1 MMRRVL
7 DRLGGLAFGGDYNPE
22 QWPREVWE
30 QDVAL
35 MRQARVNLV
44 TLGVFSWALLEPEE
58 GSYEFGWFDEVLDLL
73 HAAGIAVD
81 LATAT
86 ASPPP
91 WFTHRHPSAR
101 LVDADGVVRQH
112 GARQAFCPSSP
123 DYRVAAAR
131 LARTLADRYGAHPA
145 VVMWHVNNEY
155 GCHNWQCFCQ
165 TSAIAFRLWL
175 ERRYGTLEKLNAAWG
190 TAFWSQHYS
199 AWDHIVPPGAVSY
212 NSFANPTSQLD
223 WSRFCSDE
231 LLECFRAEA
240 QELRSRTRQPVTT
253 NFMSFFKP
261 VDYFSWAPDMDIIS
275 NDDYLITD
283 NENPAQLTAMS
294 ADLMRALS
302 PDGQWLLMEH
312 STSAVNWQQRNP
324 AKAPGQMRRNSL
336 QHIARG
342 SAGAMYFQWRA
353 ARAGAE
359 KFHSAM
365 LPHAGVDTARWRE
378 VAALGADVAKL
389 GVLARST
396 PPAARVAILFDW
408 NSWWAAE
415 LDSHPSADFS
425 VFGQVQRWHRE
436 LWSRN
441 VGVNFV
447 HPNGDL
453 AGYSVVLLP
462 ALYLMDDD
470 AAACVAEFVAS
481 GGTLLAGYFS
491 GIVDENEHIR
501 LGGYPGAIKD
511 VLGITVEE
519 FDPLPA
525 GVRIR
530 LSRFGSGTIWS
541 ETAVAGLADVLAE
554 YSDGNARGSVAVSH
568 HRFGTGHALYLGT
581 ELEDAGLSE
590 VFDEVLRF
598 GAVDVDPAYTGVDIV
613 QRFGPAHQ
621 YSFVINH
628 SGEAVTVPIP
638 GKDLLTGTT
647 WPDSTLVPAG
657 EVVVLEAQRTN

>member
-1 MMRRVL
+1 MMRRLL

-22 QWPREVWE
+22 QWPRDVWE
-30 QDVAL
+30 QDVVL
-35 MRQARVNLV
+35 MRLAGVNLV

-58 GSYEFGWFDEVLDLL
+58 GRYEFGWFDEVLDLL
-73 HAAGIAVD
+73 HASGIAVD

-101 LVDADGVVRQH
+101 LVDADGVIRQH
-112 GARQAFCPSSP
+112 GARQAFCPSST
-123 DYRVAAAR
+123 DYRTAAAR
-131 LARTLADRYGAHPA
+131 LARTLANRYGTHPA

-165 TSAIAFRLWL
+165 TSAIAFREWL
-175 ERRYGTLEKLNAAWG
+175 QRRYGTLDKLNAAWG
-190 TAFWSQHYS
+190 TAFWSQHYA

-240 QELRSRTRQPVTT
+240 QELWRGSSQPVTT

-261 VDYFSWAPDMDIIS
+261 VDYFSWASDMDIIS

-294 ADLMRALS
+294 ADLMRSLS

-324 AKAPGQMRRNSL
+324 AKAAGQMRRNSM

-342 SAGAMYFQWRA
+342 SAGAMFFQWRA

-378 VAALGADVAKL
+378 VAALGEDVARL
-389 GVLARST
+389 GVLAQSA
-396 PPAARVAILFDW
+396 PAAASVAILFDW

-425 VFGQVQRWHRE
+425 VFGQVQRWHRQ

-441 VGVNFV
+441 VDVDFV
-447 HPNGDL
+447 HPKSDL
-453 AGYSVVLLP
+453 TGYSVVLLP
-462 ALYLMDDD
+462 ALYLMDDE
-470 AAACVAEFVAS
+470 AAARVAEFVAS
-481 GGTLLAGYFS
+481 GGTVLAGYFS
-491 GIVDENEHIR
+491 GIVDENDHIR
-501 LGGYPGAIKD
+501 LGGYPGALKD
-511 VLGITVEE
+511 VLGIIVEE
-519 FDPLPA
+519 FDPLPV
-525 GVRIR
+525 GVRVP

-541 ETAVAGLADVLAE
+541 ETARAGQADVLAE
-554 YSDGNARGSVAVSH
+554 YLAGNARGSVAVSH
-568 HRFGTGHALYLGT
+568 HRFGEGHALYLGT
-581 ELEDAGLSE
+581 ELEDGGLSE
-590 VFDEVLRF
+590 VFDEVLGF
-598 GAVDVDPAYTGVDIV
+598 GGVDVDPAYFGVEIV
-613 QRFGPAHQ
+613 QRFSPTHRYA
-621 YSFVINH
+621 FVINH
-628 SGEAVTVPIP
+628 SARAVSVPMP
-638 GKDLLTGTT
+638 GKDLLTGTM
-647 WPDSTLVPAG
+647 WSNSTLVPAG
-657 EVVVLEAQRTN
+657 QVVVLEAQRTN